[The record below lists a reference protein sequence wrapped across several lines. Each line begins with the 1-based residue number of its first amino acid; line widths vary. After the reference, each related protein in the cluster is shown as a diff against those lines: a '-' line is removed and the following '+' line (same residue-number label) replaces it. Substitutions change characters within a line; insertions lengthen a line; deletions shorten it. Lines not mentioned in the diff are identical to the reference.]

1 MVVTHLSPWQRS
13 VLAELKA
20 VPAAAKGTLPWFVRM
35 LTGRTQSLLD
45 MVAHHAERDPHGLAL
60 EMDDV
65 RMSWQSLVQTTS
77 RIAHV
82 LAGSGVKQGDVVALM
97 GTNSPFYVAAILGI
111 SRLGATAALVNHHLE
126 GRPLAHAL
134 STSKARVGL
143 FERRFRERVD
153 GLAEIDASLP
163 TRWIYAE
170 TGDRAARASSGD
182 AGHPN
187 AEVDFDAAMN
197 RAPFW
202 TFPAAKVHRDDDF
215 VYIYTS
221 GTTGLPKP
229 CRISHS
235 RALMAGAAFG
245 AVMFEFEPGDKLYCA
260 LPLYHASAL
269 LLGAGACLATG
280 TPMAIRESFSA
291 RAFWPDV
298 KRYGATAMIYIGELC
313 RYLLGAPPSP
323 DERGHRLRVAVGN
336 GMRPDVW
343 TPFQERFG
351 IEKIREFYAATE
363 APGFLVNLSGRVGSV
378 GRMPLAGMG
387 WLSIVKYDVD
397 QDAHVRGAGGF
408 CVECGPDEPG
418 ELLVRLPKLLQVGA
432 FEFRGYTDADAT
444 KKKVLTD
451 VFEPGDRYF
460 RSGDL
465 LRRDA
470 DGFYYFVD
478 RIGDTYRCK
487 GENVSTAEVADVL
500 SRAAGVVEV
509 TVVGVQIPAIE
520 GQFGLAAVVVEGDLD
535 VEAFQEVA
543 KELPSYAKP
552 RFVRVLG
559 ELEKTGTFKVQKGT
573 LKKEGADPARVRDR
587 LYVWDTTRYVP
598 LTEAIYEEII
608 AGTRR
613 L

>member
-1 MVVTHLSPWQRS
+1 MVVPHLSPWQQS

-20 VPAAAKGTLPWFVRM
+20 VPAAAKGTLPWLLRM
-35 LTGRTQSLLD
+35 LAGRTQSLLD

-60 EMDDV
+60 EMVDDSGEAV

-82 LAGSGVKQGDVVALM
+82 LAGSGVRQGDVVALM

-111 SRLGATAALVNHHLE
+111 SRLGATAALINHHLD

-134 STSKARVGL
+134 ATSKARVGL
-143 FERRFRERVD
+143 LERRFRERVD
-153 GLAEIDASLP
+153 RLPDVDGFLP
-163 TRWIYAE
+163 TRWVY
-170 TGDRAARASSGD
+170 G
-182 AGHPN
+182 AGEP
-187 AEVDFDAAMN
+187 FDAEMD
-197 RAPFW
+197 RVPWW

-245 AVMFEFEPGDKLYCA
+245 GVMYEFEPGDKLYCA

-298 KRYGATAMIYIGELC
+298 KRYEATAMIYIGELC
-313 RYLLGAPPSP
+313 RYLLAAPPSP

-343 TPFQERFG
+343 EPFQQRFG

-363 APGFLVNLSGRVGSV
+363 APGFLVNLSGKVGSV

-387 WLSIVKYDVD
+387 WLTLVKYDVD
-397 QDAHVRGAGGF
+397 QDRHVRGPDGS
-408 CVECGPDEPG
+408 CIECGVDEPG
-418 ELLVRLPKLLQVGA
+418 ELLVRLPKFVQLGA
-432 FEFRGYTDADAT
+432 FEFRGYTDAEAT
-444 KKKVLTD
+444 QKKILTD
-451 VFEPGDRYF
+451 VFEKGDRFF

-465 LRRDA
+465 LRRDS

-500 SRAAGVVEV
+500 SRAEGVEEV
-509 TVVGVQIPAIE
+509 TVVGVQVPAIE
-520 GQFGLAAVVVEGDLD
+520 GQFGLAAVVVDGEFDT
-535 VEAFQEVA
+535 EAFHEVA
-543 KELPSYAKP
+543 KELPSYAQP

-559 ELEKTGTFKVQKGT
+559 ALEKTGTFKIQKGA
-573 LKKEGADPARVRDR
+573 LKKEGADPARVPDR